1 MSKLLFD
8 YSKALEFVS
17 QEEIDNFESTVNL
30 AKETLINKKGAGAD
44 FLGWLDLPV
53 NYDKEEFE
61 RIKKAAKKIQSDSE
75 VLVVIGIGGSYL
87 GAKACIE
94 ALSHSFY
101 ALLDK
106 TKRPYPH
113 IVFCGNS
120 ISEKYLHDLEDAL
133 EGKDFSI
140 NIISKSGT
148 TTEPAVAFR
157 VLKKALIKKYGKEEA
172 KKRIYATTDRAKGA
186 LKKLTDEEGYE
197 SFVVPD
203 DVGGRFSVLTAVG
216 LIPIAV
222 AGIDIDRLMSGAA
235 AARKSALEKPY
246 KENPALL
253 YAAMRNIIHRKG
265 KAIEILANYE
275 PSLHY
280 ISEWWKQL
288 YGESEGKD
296 NKGIYPA
303 SVDLTTD
310 LHSMGQFI
318 QEGSRILYETVISIE
333 KPLVNMLL
341 EEEEKDTDGMNYL
354 AGKSIDFVNKSAMN
368 GTILAHTDG
377 GVPNLSIV
385 LPKLNE
391 EYLGELFYFFEFA
404 CGVSGYILAVNP
416 FNQPG
421 VESYKKNMFA
431 LLGKPGF
438 EKEREELIKRL

>member
-17 QEEIDNFESTVNL
+17 QKEIDNFESTVNL

-120 ISEKYLHDLEDAL
+120 ISEKYLHDLE
-133 EGKDFSI
+133 E
-140 NIISKSGT
+140 
-148 TTEPAVAFR
+148 
-157 VLKKALIKKYGKEEA
+157 
-172 KKRIYATTDRAKGA
+172 AKGA

-216 LIPIAV
+216 LLPIAV

-385 LPKLNE
+385 LPELNE